1 MNRTAKIVLITS
13 GALIL
18 GVCALGGIGAAVSG
32 GVHGQARSSA
42 PVTTGA
48 QHVASPAVTAASP
61 PPPAVTVAAAPVAL
75 SVGDGTWTIG
85 EDAPAGTYK
94 ATGAPKECY
103 WAIYTSGQNQSFDA
117 LIDNH
122 LGGGN
127 LRVTLKAG
135 QDFETKR
142 CGTWVK
148 Q

>member
-1 MNRTAKIVLITS
+1 MNRTAKVILITS
-13 GALIL
+13 GALVL

-32 GVHGQARSSA
+32 GVHGQARASTPVA
-42 PVTTGA
+42 PGV
-48 QHVASPAVTAASP
+48 QHAAPSTAASP
-61 PPPAVTVAAAPVAL
+61 APPPVTVAAAPVVP
-75 SVGDGTWTIG
+75 SVGEGSWTVG
-85 EDAPAGTYK
+85 EDLPAGIYK
-94 ATGAPKECY
+94 VTGAPKECY